1 MKVSKI
7 FASFAAAA
15 VAASAMAI
23 SAFAADPVTVTL
35 DENYLGDWKAS
46 SGIAREE
53 FDKFDGDVKVV
64 LTVQTENVKD
74 GNSYLLKPMDIDKS
88 WDAITSSLTTEKGV
102 CKPDGFMQVKADQT
116 EVEFVVPASVKN
128 DLWNTGLAFQCSNVT
143 VKSATLSDGAPENE
157 FTIVTDEQTNDYCAG
172 KYDPFAAPAETEAEG
187 DTEAAEAEATEAVEE
202 DTEAVEEDTEAAE
215 DDAEAVEEDAEPV
228 VEEVEPVEE
237 DAAPVVE
244 EDAEPVAEVVE
255 AAPVETEAAPAETV
269 AAPATTET
277 APVKTGNTAAATIAV
292 VMVAAGAA
300 ALISKRK

>member
-202 DTEAVEEDTEAAE
+202 DTEAAE

-228 VEEVEPVEE
+228 AEEVEPVEE

-255 AAPVETEAAPAETV
+255 AAPVETEAAPEVVET
-269 AAPATTET
+269 APATTET
-277 APVKTGNTAAATIAV
+277 APVKTGNTTAATIAV

>member
-74 GNSYLLKPMDIDKS
+74 GNSYILKPMDIDKS
-88 WDAITSSLTTEKGV
+88 WDPITSSLTTEKGV

-157 FTIVTDEQTNDYCAG
+157 FTIVEDADTPDYCAG
-172 KYDPFAAPAETEAEG
+172 KFDPFAAPAETEAEAEG
-187 DTEAAEAEATEAVEE
+187 DAEATEAEA
-202 DTEAVEEDTEAAE
+202 TEAVEEDTEAAE

-228 VEEVEPVEE
+228 AEEVEPVEE

>member
-172 KYDPFAAPAETEAEG
+172 KYDPFAAPAETEAETEAEAEG
-187 DTEAAEAEATEAVEE
+187 DAETVDEDVEAVDEDTEAVDE
-202 DTEAVEEDTEAAE
+202 DTEAVEED
-215 DDAEAVEEDAEPV
+215 AEPA

-255 AAPVETEAAPAETV
+255 AAPVETEAAPEVVET
-269 AAPATTET
+269 APATTET